1 MVGTPYGRSAVKEA
15 VAAAQAAAAAQK
27 VERVFN
33 FNPGP
38 AVLPLPV
45 LEEAQR
51 DLVALP
57 GVGMSVLEISHRS
70 KTFEGILAEAEAD
83 LRAVLGIPENYKVIF
98 LGGGASL
105 QFSMVP
111 MNLLPKDGSA
121 DYINTGSWA
130 VAAIKEA
137 KKLGKVKVAATT
149 EAESFSRIPRPEELK
164 LDPNAAYVHFTSNN
178 TIEGTE
184 WFSEPETGSAP
195 LVCDASSDI
204 LSRSIDVKK
213 YGVIYA
219 GAQKNMGPAGVTVV
233 IIRDDLLARV
243 PAGLPAMLDYKL
255 QAEKGSLYNT
265 PPVFAIYM
273 VRLVLKWLKGIGGLT
288 EMERR
293 NKEKAELLYDAI
305 DGSGGFYRGTAERA
319 SRSRMNV
326 TFRMASE
333 DLEKKFVEEAKAAKL
348 VGLAGHRSVGGMRAS
363 LYNAFPK
370 EGVEA
375 LVAFMKDF
383 QQRNTTAYGT

>member
-1 MVGTPYGRSAVKEA
+1 MTGTPYGRSAVKEA
-15 VAAAQAAAAAQK
+15 VAAAQAAAATKK
-27 VERVFN
+27 VERVYN
-33 FNPGP
+33 FNAGP
-38 AVLPLPV
+38 AVLPVPA

-51 DLVALP
+51 DLLALP

-105 QFSMVP
+105 QFTMVP

-137 KKLGKVKVAATT
+137 KKLGRVNLAATT
-149 EAESFSRIPRPEELK
+149 EADKFSRIPRADELK

-184 WFSEPETGSAP
+184 WFAEPEAGAVP

-204 LSRSIDVKK
+204 LSRPIEVKK
-213 YGVIYA
+213 YGLIYA

-233 IIRDDLLARV
+233 ILRDDLLARV

-265 PPVFAIYM
+265 PPVFAIYL

-293 NKEKAELLYDAI
+293 NREKADVLYNAI
-305 DGSGGFYRGTAERA
+305 DSSGGFYRGTAEPA

-333 DLEKKFVEEAKAAKL
+333 ELEKKFVDEAKAAKL

-370 EGVEA
+370 DGVEA

-383 QQRNTTAYGT
+383 QQRNSTAYGT

>member
-1 MVGTPYGRSAVKEA
+1 MTGTPYGRSAVKEA
-15 VAAAQAAAAAQK
+15 VAAAQAAAAAKK
-27 VERVFN
+27 VERVYN
-33 FNPGP
+33 FNAGP
-38 AVLPLPV
+38 AVLPVPV

-83 LRAVLGIPENYKVIF
+83 LRAVLGVPDNYKVIF

-105 QFSMVP
+105 QFTMVA

-137 KKLGKVKVAATT
+137 KKLGGVNIAATT
-149 EAESFSRIPRPEELK
+149 EAEKFSRIPRPEELM

-184 WFSEPETGSAP
+184 WFAEPETGSVP

-204 LSRSIDVKK
+204 LSRPIDVKK
-213 YGVIYA
+213 YGLVYA

-233 IIRDDLLARV
+233 IIRDDLLARA
-243 PAGLPAMLDYKL
+243 PSGLPSMLDYKL
-255 QAEKGSLYNT
+255 QAEKQSLYNT
-265 PPVFAIYM
+265 PPVFAIYI
-273 VRLVLKWLKGIGGLT
+273 VRLVLKWLKGIGGLP

-293 NKEKAELLYDAI
+293 NKEKAELLYSAI
-305 DGSGGFYRGTAERA
+305 DASGGYYRGTAEKA

-333 DLEKKFVEEAKAAKL
+333 ELEKKFVDEAKAAKL

-363 LYNAFPK
+363 IYNAFPK
-370 EGVEA
+370 DGVEA
-375 LVAFMKDF
+375 LVAFMKEF
-383 QQRNTTAYGT
+383 QRKNG

>member
-1 MVGTPYGRSAVKEA
+1 MTGTPYGRSAVKEA
-15 VAAAQAAAAAQK
+15 VAAAQAAAAAKK
-27 VERVFN
+27 VERVYN
-33 FNPGP
+33 FNAGP
-38 AVLPLPV
+38 AVLPVPA

-51 DLVALP
+51 DLLALP

-105 QFSMVP
+105 QFTMVP

-137 KKLGKVKVAATT
+137 KKLGKVNVAAST
-149 EAESFSRIPRPEELK
+149 EADKFSRIPRPEELK

-184 WFSEPETGSAP
+184 WFAEPETGAVP

-204 LSRSIDVKK
+204 LSRPIEVKK

-233 IIRDDLLARV
+233 ILRDDLLARV

-265 PPVFAIYM
+265 PPVFAIYL
-273 VRLVLKWLKGIGGLT
+273 VRLVLKWLKGIGGLA

-293 NKEKAELLYDAI
+293 NKEKAELLYTAI
-305 DGSGGFYRGTAERA
+305 DSSGGYYRGTAEKA

-326 TFRMASE
+326 TFRMTSE
-333 DLEKKFVEEAKAAKL
+333 ELEKKFVDEAKAAKL

-370 EGVEA
+370 DGVEA

-383 QQRNTTAYGT
+383 QQRNSTGYGT

>member
-1 MVGTPYGRSAVKEA
+1 MTGTPYGRSAVKEA
-15 VAAAQAAAAAQK
+15 VAAAQAAAAAKK
-27 VERVFN
+27 VERVYN
-33 FNPGP
+33 FNAGP
-38 AVLPLPV
+38 AVLPVPA

-51 DLVALP
+51 DLLALP

-105 QFSMVP
+105 QFTMVP
-111 MNLLPKDGSA
+111 MNLLSKDGSA

-137 KKLGKVKVAATT
+137 KKLGKVNVASTT
-149 EAESFSRIPRPEELK
+149 EADKFSRIPRADELK
-164 LDPNAAYVHFTSNN
+164 LDPNAAYAHFTSNN

-184 WFSEPETGSAP
+184 WFAEPETGAAP

-204 LSRSIDVKK
+204 LSRPIEVKK

-233 IIRDDLLARV
+233 ILRDDLLARV

-265 PPVFAIYM
+265 PPVFAIYL

-288 EMERR
+288 EMELR
-293 NKEKAELLYDAI
+293 NKEKADLLYTAI
-305 DGSGGFYRGTAERA
+305 DSSGGYYRGTAEKA

-326 TFRMASE
+326 TFRLGSE
-333 DLEKKFVEEAKAAKL
+333 ELEKKFVDEAKAAKL

-383 QQRNTTAYGT
+383 QQRNSTGYGT

>member
-1 MVGTPYGRSAVKEA
+1 VKEA
-15 VAAAQAAAAAQK
+15 VAAAQAAASAKK
-27 VERVFN
+27 VERVYN

-38 AVLPLPV
+38 AVLPVPA

-51 DLVALP
+51 DLVTLP

-83 LRAVLGIPENYKVIF
+83 LRAVLDIPDNYKVIF

-105 QFSMVP
+105 QFTMVA
-111 MNLLPKDGSA
+111 MNLLPRDGSA
-121 DYINTGSWA
+121 DYIHTGSWA
-130 VAAIKEA
+130 AAAIKEA
-137 KKLGKVKVAATT
+137 KKLGRVNVAATT
-149 EAESFSRIPRPEELK
+149 EADKFSRIPRQEELK

-184 WFSEPETGSAP
+184 WFVEPETGSVP

-204 LSRSIDVKK
+204 LSRPIDVKK
-213 YGVIYA
+213 YGVVYA

-233 IIRDDLLARV
+233 ILRDDLLARV
-243 PAGLPAMLDYKL
+243 PAGLPSMLDYKL
-255 QAEKGSLYNT
+255 QAEKQSLYNT
-265 PPVFAIYM
+265 PPVFAIYL
-273 VRLVLKWLKGIGGLT
+273 VRLVLKWLKGIGGLP

-293 NKEKAELLYDAI
+293 NREKADLLYNAI
-305 DGSGGFYRGTAERA
+305 DSSGGFYRGTAEKA

-333 DLEKKFVEEAKAAKL
+333 ELEKKFVDEAKAGKL
-348 VGLAGHRSVGGMRAS
+348 VGLGGHRSVGGMRAS

-383 QQRNTTAYGT
+383 QQRNSTGYGT

>member
-1 MVGTPYGRSAVKEA
+1 MTGTPYGRSAVKEA
-15 VAAAQAAAAAQK
+15 VAAAQAAAATKK
-27 VERVFN
+27 VERVYN

-137 KKLGKVKVAATT
+137 KKLGKVNVAAST
-149 EAESFSRIPRPEELK
+149 EADKFSRLPRPDELK

-184 WFSEPETGSAP
+184 WFAEPETGLVP

-204 LSRSIDVKK
+204 LSRPIEVKK
-213 YGVIYA
+213 YGLIYG

-243 PAGLPAMLDYKL
+243 PAGLPSMLDYKL
-255 QAEKGSLYNT
+255 QAEKQSLYNT

-293 NKEKAELLYDAI
+293 NKEKADMLYDAI
-305 DGSGGFYRGTAERA
+305 DSSNGYYQGTAERA
-319 SRSRMNV
+319 SRSRMNI

-333 DLEKKFVEEAKAAKL
+333 ELEKKFVDEAKAAKL
-348 VGLAGHRSVGGMRAS
+348 VGLGGHRSVGGMRAS

-370 EGVEA
+370 DGVEA

-383 QQRNTTAYGT
+383 QQRNSTAYGT

>member
-1 MVGTPYGRSAVKEA
+1 MTGTPYGRSAVKEA
-15 VAAAQAAAAAQK
+15 VAAAQAAASAKK
-27 VERVFN
+27 VERVYN

-38 AVLPLPV
+38 AVLPVPA

-51 DLVALP
+51 DLVTLP

-83 LRAVLGIPENYKVIF
+83 LRAVLGIPDNYKVIF

-105 QFSMVP
+105 QFTMVA
-111 MNLLPKDGSA
+111 MNLLPRDGSA
-121 DYINTGSWA
+121 DYIHTGSWA
-130 VAAIKEA
+130 AAAIKEA
-137 KKLGKVKVAATT
+137 KKLGRVNVAATT
-149 EAESFSRIPRPEELK
+149 EADKFSRIPRQEELK

-184 WFSEPETGSAP
+184 WFVEPETGSVP

-204 LSRSIDVKK
+204 LSRPIDVKK
-213 YGVIYA
+213 YGVVYA

-233 IIRDDLLARV
+233 ILRDDLLARV
-243 PAGLPAMLDYKL
+243 PAGLPSMLDYKL
-255 QAEKGSLYNT
+255 QAEKQSLYNT
-265 PPVFAIYM
+265 PPVFAIYL
-273 VRLVLKWLKGIGGLT
+273 VRLVLKWLKGIGGLP

-293 NKEKAELLYDAI
+293 NREKADLLYNAI
-305 DGSGGFYRGTAERA
+305 DSSGGFYRGTAEKA

-333 DLEKKFVEEAKAAKL
+333 ELEKKFVDEAKAGKL
-348 VGLAGHRSVGGMRAS
+348 VGLGGHRSVGGMRAS

-383 QQRNTTAYGT
+383 QQRNSTGYGT